1 MNNSQQK
8 DMEWIRRHLRD
19 CFYEVEEISFLGTE
33 KIINEEESMFL
44 VKIVYFGQTV
54 DRIVFRHGQT
64 MVMLAKNIQVAD
76 MLMGEDIVFP
86 QSNGK
91 NMGLSEKPPIKG
103 GNELTANS
111 ILFYKEYV
119 SMREHIFNGNK
130 LEVLVCG
137 VKTDRNR
144 SSLNFGEYGDF
155 KVTKILS

>member
-33 KIINEEESMFL
+33 KILDEAESMFL
-44 VKIVYFGQTV
+44 VKINYFGQTV
-54 DRIVFRHGQT
+54 DRIVFMHLQT
-64 MVMLAKNIQVAD
+64 MVMLSKNIQVAD
-76 MLMGEDIVFP
+76 MMMGEDIVFP

-91 NMGLSEKPPIKG
+91 NMVIAEKPPIKG
-103 GNELTANS
+103 GNECTSS
-111 ILFYKEYV
+111 ILFYEEFV

-137 VKTDRNR
+137 VKTDRNG

-155 KVTKILS
+155 KVTKFLS